1 MSNLLTKLS
10 GVYRDMYFDVN
21 GRKGGYI
28 TQEEK
33 DRARKR
39 NRKKKHKNK

>member
-1 MSNLLTKLS
+1 MSNVLS
-10 GVYRDMYFDVN
+10 KIGSVYRDMYFDAI

-28 TQEEK
+28 TQEER

-39 NRKKKHKNK
+39 NRKKKRTK

>member
-1 MSNLLTKLS
+1 MSNLLTKL
-10 GVYRDMYFDVN
+10 GRVYRDYYFEVT

-28 TQEEK
+28 TQEER

-39 NRKKKHKNK
+39 NRKKKRTK